1 MEKSICRLRRLGVAR
16 DVLAACGVIGAI
28 GAISLLAPTEETMGH
43 AQRIVYVHVA
53 VAWLGLAGI
62 LAAAVGGLLYLLRRD
77 LAWDH
82 RAQAAAELGSVASSL
97 TLATGSL
104 WAHEAWGS
112 WWMWDPR
119 LTTALVLWTLYC
131 GYLVVRNAIDD
142 PHRRAR
148 VAAMV
153 AIVSAI
159 DVPLVVMATRWFRGM
174 HPVSPEMEPAMR
186 LVLLASIISFTV
198 LFAALWTRRSQQL
211 HFESRVA
218 MLEQQAQLEATDAL
232 AGPWPTPD

>member
-1 MEKSICRLRRLGVAR
+1 MESSLGRRRWLGVAR
-16 DVLAACGVIGAI
+16 DLAAALGVTGAI
-28 GAISLLAPTEETMGH
+28 VAISLLAPTEETMGH

-62 LAAAVGGLLYLLRRD
+62 LAAAAGGLLYLLRRD

-82 RAQAAAELGSVASSL
+82 RAQAAAEVGWVASSL
-97 TLATGSL
+97 TLVTGSL

-112 WWMWDPR
+112 WWTWDPR

-131 GYLVVRNAIDD
+131 GYLIVRSAIDD
-142 PHRRAR
+142 RHRRAR
-148 VAAMV
+148 AAALL

-174 HPVSPEMEPAMR
+174 HPVAPEMEPAMR
-186 LVLLASIISFTV
+186 VVLAASTASFTV
-198 LFAALWTRRSQQL
+198 LFAALWARRCRQL
-211 HFESRVA
+211 HLESRVE
-218 MLEQQAQLEATDAL
+218 MLEQQAPLESTDAL
-232 AGPWPTPD
+232 AGPRPEPG